1 MEENHDM
8 NGISYRKATVTDW
21 NQITNLL
28 QNANLLLDGAQEH
41 LEHFVVVI
49 KDEALIGCAGLEI
62 YGEYALLRSVA
73 VAEGARGQGL
83 GIKLIEEILKRA
95 KEDHLRTIILL
106 TETAQDFF
114 PKFGFK
120 QIKRDDAPASV
131 KESIE
136 FKEACLASAVAMQL
150 DL

>member
-8 NGISYRKATVTDW
+8 NGISYRKATAADW
-21 NQITNLL
+21 NQIANLL
-28 QNANLLLDGAQEH
+28 QDANLPLEGAQAH
-41 LEHFVVVI
+41 LEHFVVAI

-73 VAEGARGQGL
+73 VEAGVRGQGL

-106 TETAQDFF
+106 TETAQNFF
-114 PKFGFK
+114 PKFGFR
-120 QIKRDDAPASV
+120 QIKREDAPTPV

-136 FKEACLASAVAMQL
+136 FREACPASAVAMQL